1 MYGLY
6 GQLLLIAAQF
16 VFDGFPA
23 MQWRSLEPWL
33 NSSKGLVWN
42 ECRLDILDLIYRSNK
57 IKKMLVIFVTTCE
70 KFFLYLDFNSCYNKF
85 TQCSFERKLLIIKVT
100 DKIFNIVIFLSNKV
114 FKRYKT
120 MLLGAFFL
128 LLSSNS
134 V

>member
-1 MYGLY
+1 MGSL
-6 GQLLLIAAQF
+6 
-16 VFDGFPA
+16 
-23 MQWRSLEPWL
+23 QWRSLEPWL

-42 ECRLDILDLIYRSNK
+42 ECRLDILYVIYRSNK
-57 IKKMLVIFVTTCE
+57 IKKLLVIFVSKCE
-70 KFFLYLDFNSCYNKF
+70 KFFLYLDFNSCYNKY

-100 DKIFNIVIFLSNKV
+100 HKIFDIVLFLSNKV

-134 V
+134 VHQNFTTKSPKV